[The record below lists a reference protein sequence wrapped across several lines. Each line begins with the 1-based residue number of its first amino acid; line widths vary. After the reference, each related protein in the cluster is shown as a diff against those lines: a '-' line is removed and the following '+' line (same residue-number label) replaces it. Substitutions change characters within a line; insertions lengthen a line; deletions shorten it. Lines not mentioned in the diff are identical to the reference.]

1 MKRHQGSNV
10 PLQLCVVHLIQ
21 TMEEAQGLRPK
32 LFLFPKSQ
40 EKYMGELQDIWL
52 LEWFKF

>member
-1 MKRHQGSNV
+1 MHQGSNV
-10 PLQLCVVHLIQ
+10 PLQLCVVHPIQ
-21 TMEEAQGLRPK
+21 TMEEAQGLCPK
-32 LFLFPKSQ
+32 LFLFPKSH